1 MRDNTILFQIG
12 ALCVEA
18 KEVGILLEMDSR
30 ISFAL
35 SEGIMSTKKAKT
47 KSWWILRQ
55 SSLKPKW
62 YSGGISR
69 EWNCRTTFYHEM
81 LCEITFVSNQFHGV
95 FDR

>member
-47 KSWWILRQ
+47 KS
-55 SSLKPKW
+55 
-62 YSGGISR
+62 
-69 EWNCRTTFYHEM
+69 
-81 LCEITFVSNQFHGV
+81 
-95 FDR
+95 